1 MVFNNGVILQWISA
15 ILPHYGVGN
24 NLISFTY
31 NITLNK
37 VFVIL
42 NTQEYY
48 GFFFTSKGAVNEY
61 SVSGLTFLQFV
72 NSNES
77 PQHKIYFIII
87 GS

>member
-1 MVFNNGVILQWISA
+1 M
-15 ILPHYGVGN
+15 
-24 NLISFTY
+24 
-31 NITLNK
+31 
-37 VFVIL
+37 FVIL

-48 GFFFTSKGAVNEY
+48 GFFFASKGAVNEY